1 MKFTCTKENLFSSL
15 SITSRAAN
23 KTTNLPILSNI
34 LLRATKTGLELT
46 ATNLEVAIVTTLRG
60 RVEKEGVVAVNARLI
75 TEAVSFF
82 SSDQVEM
89 ELEDTNLVLRCG
101 KHRTVIR
108 GTAADDFPVIPEV
121 TGGSEF
127 TIPSQ
132 ELKQALERVGFAINP
147 DENRPEIAGVYFN
160 NQTDKLVVVGTD
172 GYRLA
177 ESVVDK
183 ISGSGAKQF
192 IVPLRAIQEV
202 IRVLD
207 NAPEEIKL
215 VVTDN
220 QVAWFAGDS
229 RVSSRLVAGQY
240 PDYQQIIPRESTTQ
254 IVVGRDELV
263 RAVRAAGLF
272 VRAGIN
278 DVKLSFEPSA
288 KSVKISSTNSQVGE
302 NADELEAKSATG
314 QPNEIVF
321 NYQYLLDGLQAINT
335 PQVVLEILN
344 PSSPG
349 VIKPHQAEGYLYIIM
364 PIRQ

>member
-1 MKFTCTKENLFSSL
+1 MKFICTKENLFSSL
-15 SITSRAAN
+15 SVTSRAAN
-23 KTTNLPILSNI
+23 KTTTLPILSNI

-46 ATNLEVAIVTTLRG
+46 ATNLEVAVVTTLRG
-60 RVEKEGVVAVNARLI
+60 RVEKEGVIAVNARLI

-82 SSDQVEM
+82 SANQVEI

-101 KHRTVIR
+101 KNRTVIR

-121 TGGSEF
+121 VGGSEF
-127 TIPSQ
+127 IIPSQ

-160 NQTDKLVVVGTD
+160 VQTDKMVVVGTD

-183 ISGSGAKQF
+183 VSGNNTKQF

-202 IRVLD
+202 VRVLD
-207 NAPEEIKL
+207 NAPQEIKL

-220 QVAWFAGDS
+220 QVAWLAGDS

-240 PDYQQIIPRESTTQ
+240 PDYQQIIPREFSTSM
-254 IVVGRDELV
+254 VVGREELI

-278 DVKLSFEPSA
+278 DVKLGFDP
-288 KSVKISSTNSQVGE
+288 KSKTIKISSTNSQLGE
-302 NADELEAKSATG
+302 NTDELEVKSASG

-321 NYQYLLDGLQAINT
+321 NYQYLLDGLQAIGTN
-335 PQVVLEILN
+335 QVVLEILN
-344 PSSPG
+344 SNSPG
-349 VIKPHQAEGYLYIIM
+349 VIKPHQVGGYLYIIM